1 MIHRCFYT
9 SYRIVIFLFNY
20 PSDFCSTKHKCKNM
34 KRILLLSIILI
45 FSFTGIAQPTQ
56 TIRGRVTDKES
67 KSPLPGATIVLLNSN
82 PLLGTVTDVD
92 GNFRLS
98 GIPVGRQSISISYMG
113 YRAVTF
119 EGLIVNSAKE
129 IVIEAEMEEQVIQ
142 GAEVE
147 IKAYSLRDE
156 TINRMA
162 AVSARSFS
170 VEETE
175 KYAGSRGDVARMA
188 MNYAGV
194 SAANDQRNDII
205 IRGNSPGGLLWRL
218 EEVDIPNPNHF
229 AENGTTGG
237 PVGMLNNNLLVN
249 SDFFTGAFPAEYGN
263 ALSGVFDLKM
273 RNGNNERHEFL
284 FQVGFNGFEL
294 GAEGPFSE
302 NSKASYL
309 ANFRYSTLELMDDV
323 IDLGTTGV
331 PKYKDLSF
339 KLNFPLKKGRI
350 SVFALAG
357 DSEIAMLDSKDGN
370 EQDLYTDEGQ
380 DLTNRSRMAT
390 SGISYTGYLNE
401 HSYFKLNLSGVYQ
414 DGGTLIDTLDL
425 AGVPHPNIDHN
436 YTDYKASLSGYLHTK
451 YSSHLSARFG
461 FVADRLG
468 FDLLS
473 QEFNLADND
482 FRPLIDYSKDL
493 GDGVSVYQTYAQAT
507 WRLNDHLSVIPGI
520 HFSYLDVNS
529 SASLE
534 PRLGL
539 SWQITG
545 DQKLSLGYGLHSRT
559 QTLPTYFIGTW
570 QPDGTLT
577 ETNKE
582 LGFSRSHQL
591 VIGYDRYISTNT
603 RLKTEIYY
611 QSLFDVPVEIPET
624 SFSMLNTGA
633 SWGVGAQDS
642 LINTG
647 TGSNYGLELTLERF
661 FSRNI
666 YYLAT
671 VSLFESKYKGSDGVE
686 RNTAFNGNY
695 VVNTLVG
702 KEFTLNSRSAFN
714 IDLKLSFAGG
724 KRYTPVD
731 LAASQAAGETKYD
744 DSKAFSE
751 QFDPFLKADIKFGYR
766 LNGKNKR
773 VSQEWQFYI
782 ENFANHENVL
792 AQVYSKSENKVNEVY
807 QLGFFPM
814 MQYRINF

>member
-1 MIHRCFYT
+1 MKQT
-9 SYRIVIFLFNY
+9 FL
-20 PSDFCSTKHKCKNM
+20 
-34 KRILLLSIILI
+34 ILTIL
-45 FSFTGIAQPTQ
+45 FHFFTGFAQPTQ

-67 KSPLPGATIVLLNSN
+67 KSPLPGATIILLNSN
-82 PLLGTVTDVD
+82 PLVGTVTDLD
-92 GNFRLS
+92 GNFRIS
-98 GIPVGRQSISISYMG
+98 GVPVGRQGISISYIG
-113 YRAVTF
+113 YKPAAF

-129 IVIEAEMEEQVIQ
+129 IVIEAELEEQVIQ

-218 EEVDIPNPNHF
+218 EDVDIPNPNHF

-273 RNGNNERHEFL
+273 RNGNNERQEFL

-294 GAEGPFSE
+294 GAEGPFSKK
-302 NSKASYL
+302 SKASYL
-309 ANFRYSTLELMDDV
+309 ANFRYSTLELMDDI
-323 IDLGTTGV
+323 IDIGTTGV

-339 KLNFPLKKGRI
+339 KLNFPLKKGNL

-357 DSEIAMLDSKDGN
+357 DSEIAMIDSKGEN
-370 EQDLYTDEGQ
+370 ENKQDLYTDEGM
-380 DLTNRSRMAT
+380 DITNRSRMVA
-390 SGISYTGYLNE
+390 SGISYTSYLNE
-401 HSYFKLNLSGVYQ
+401 HTYFKLNLSGVFQ
-414 DGGTLIDTLDL
+414 DGGTLVDTLDV
-425 AGVPHPNIDHN
+425 AGVPHPNFDHN

-451 YSSHLSARFG
+451 YNSHLSARFG
-461 FVADRLG
+461 FVADRMG

-473 QEFNLADND
+473 QEFNVADND
-482 FRPLIDYSKDL
+482 FRPVIDYNQGLD
-493 GDGVSVYQTYAQAT
+493 DGVSLYQTYAQAT
-507 WRLNDHLSVIPGI
+507 WRINNELSVIPGL
-520 HFSYLDVNS
+520 HFSYLDMNGS
-529 SASLE
+529 TSLE

-539 SWQITG
+539 SWQMAEN
-545 DQKLSLGYGLHSRT
+545 QKLSLGYGLHSRA
-559 QTLPTYFIGTW
+559 QTSPTYFLGTW
-570 QPDGTLT
+570 QPDGTLI

-582 LGFSRSHQL
+582 LGFTRSHQFVL
-591 VIGYDRYISTNT
+591 GYDRYLSANT
-603 RLKTEIYY
+603 RLKTEVYY
-611 QSLFDVPVEIPET
+611 QSLYDVPVEIQES

-633 SWGVGAQDS
+633 SWGFGAQDS
-642 LINTG
+642 LVNNGTG
-647 TGSNYGLELTLERF
+647 TNYGLEFTLERF

-671 VSLFESKYKGSDGVE
+671 VSLFESNYKGSDGVE
-686 RNTAFNGNY
+686 RSTAFNGNY

-702 KEFTLNSRSAFN
+702 KEFSINSRSAFN
-714 IDLKLSFAGG
+714 IDFKLSFAGG

-731 LAASQAAGETKYD
+731 LEASQAAGSTEYD
-744 DSKAFSE
+744 NSKAFSE
-751 QFDPFLKADIKFGYR
+751 QFDPFFKADIKFGYR

-782 ENFANHENVL
+782 ENFTNHENVL
-792 AQVYSKSENKVNEVY
+792 TQVYSKSENKVNEVY

-814 MQYRINF
+814 IQYRIHF